1 LKFIVGIGNPGKKYE
16 STRHNAG
23 FQVID
28 VLKKKALLNSKEA
41 VLVRPKTFVNRTGDV
56 ILELSGKHKVS
67 PQNIFVVC
75 DDVNLRFGKLR
86 LRASGSA
93 GGHHGLE
100 SVIEALGSVDFPR
113 LRIGV
118 KTDSMPE
125 DLVSFVLGSFD
136 AEEKKELPQ
145 ILEKAAWVCEAWTK
159 EGFNAAM
166 RRLSRLQSVK

>member
-1 LKFIVGIGNPGKKYE
+1 LKFIIGIGNPGKKYE
-16 STRHNAG
+16 STRHNVG

-56 ILELSGKHKVS
+56 ILELTGKRKVS
-67 PQNIFVVC
+67 PQDILVVC

-86 LRASGSA
+86 LRVSGSA

-113 LRIGV
+113 LRIGI

-125 DLVSFVLGSFD
+125 DLVPFVLESFD
-136 AEEKKELPQ
+136 SGEKKELPE
-145 ILEKAAWVCEAWTK
+145 ILEKAARVCEAWAK
-159 EGFNAAM
+159 EGFGAAM
-166 RRLSRLQSVK
+166 NGLSRLQSVR